1 MAQRPKAKPKSK
13 GRKSTAGTT
22 DKAQSAR
29 FIETA
34 RMLGVDE
41 TGKEFDRA
49 VRSIVPPKSKKS

>member
-13 GRKSTAGTT
+13 GRKGIST

-34 RMLGVDE
+34 RNLEVEEDGHSF
-41 TGKEFDRA
+41 KKAFDKLL
-49 VRSIVPPKSKKS
+49 PPKKRFIS